1 MINNID
7 NVDDNDLADDKKKLK
22 TFSIHESNLSFVKH
36 IKSYLFQYKHLENI
50 LNLLLKEQFELNS
63 NNKSLTSEQIEENKV
78 IFSLLLNPII
88 MKAVLS
94 SNPGGIKTKDNVS
107 KVNLY
112 FQNKDLF
119 SQAKLASINLN
130 DKNISMVVRRIK
142 KDWSNYFKALKEY
155 IANPSAFSGKPSYPK
170 AKKLSQVFNYSLPL
184 EPDKWSLKKSG
195 CLGINFGKKMFYVNI
210 GKSNYFKDKI
220 VNNVTVSYSHG
231 HIYYNF
237 TYHRKEQ
244 SLPKVVEKNI
254 PSIKFKKEAGG
265 DVGLNNLMS
274 LFINDE
280 TTKSLIFS
288 GKEVIS
294 YNCNFNKR
302 LSELNELI
310 SYEVKSYKEIKDK
323 NGKLVKVAESYTNK
337 GKSLIKRKSQ
347 LFERRKLFF
356 ADYMNKLSKKIV
368 EYLSYSKVTDLV
380 LSKNLSFTKTDGSI
394 HMQRKTK
401 QKFYQ
406 IPFGNL
412 LNLIESKAE
421 EKFINIT
428 WINEAYTSK
437 TSSISAE
444 VVEVQKLA
452 TIDKNLIKP
461 NDLNGNRGVK
471 RKNDVNNKLG
481 RGLFKDNIINK
492 VINADI
498 NAACNHVKIAFNYID
513 KIYLQKYQDKIWKWC
528 NPVKIK
534 SNHEF
539 DKLLKQFSNNQ
550 IVDRQNGSTFYLTNV
565 A

>member
-1 MINNID
+1 MIDNID
-7 NVDDNDLADDKKKLK
+7 NVDCNDIADEKKKLK
-22 TFSIHESNLSFVKH
+22 TFSIHEANLSFVKH

-63 NNKSLTSEQIEENKV
+63 NKSFTSEQVEENKA

-112 FQNKDLF
+112 FQNNNLLN
-119 SQAKLASINLN
+119 QAKLASANLN

-142 KDWSNYFKALKEY
+142 KDWSNYFKSLKEY
-155 IANPSAFSGKPSYPK
+155 IANPSPFSGKPSYPK

-184 EPDKWSLKKSG
+184 EPSKFSLKKSG
-195 CLGINFGKKMFYVNI
+195 CLGINLGKKMFYVNI
-210 GKSNYFKDKI
+210 GKSIYFKDKI

-237 TYHRKEQ
+237 TYSYKKQ
-244 SLPKVVEKNI
+244 SLPKLVEKNI
-254 PSIKFKKEAGG
+254 PSSKVKKEAGG

-302 LSELNELI
+302 LAELNELI

-323 NGKLVKVAESYTNK
+323 NGKLVKVPELYTNK

-356 ADYMNKLSKKIV
+356 TDYMNKLSKKIV
-368 EYLSYSKVTDLV
+368 EYLFHSQVTDLV
-380 LSKNLSFTKTDGSI
+380 LSKNLSFTKTDGTI
-394 HMQRKTK
+394 HMQGKTK

-412 LNLIESKAE
+412 LNLIEGKAE
-421 EKFINIT
+421 EKSINIT
-428 WINEAYTSK
+428 WINESYTSK

-452 TIDKNLIKP
+452 VIDKNLIKP

-471 RKNDVNNKLG
+471 RKNDVDNKLG
-481 RGLFKDNIINK
+481 RGLFKDKIINK

-498 NAACNHVKIAFNYID
+498 NAACNHIKVAFNHID

-550 IVDRQNGSTFYLTNV
+550 IVDRQNGSIFYLTNV